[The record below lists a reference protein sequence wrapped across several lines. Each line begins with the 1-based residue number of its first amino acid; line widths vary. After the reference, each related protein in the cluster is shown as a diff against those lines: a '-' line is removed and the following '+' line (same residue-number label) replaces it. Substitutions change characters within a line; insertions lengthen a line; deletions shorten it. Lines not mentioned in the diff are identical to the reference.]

1 MRILVLRHVPHEDLG
16 IFVDILGEEK
26 IAFDYLNLYEG
37 LGPISMENYNAL
49 IILGGPMN
57 VYETDQYPFLA
68 NEELAIKDAILKKI
82 PVLGICLG
90 AQLIAKALG
99 AKVFPND
106 VKEIGWYPLIITDT
120 GMSDPLCQ
128 HFNFKE
134 NVFQWHGDTFDLPE
148 GAMQLASSPACRNQ
162 AFRFGDR
169 VYGLQFHI
177 EVTQEMVEE
186 WLKEPENMREL
197 AGLAG
202 KIDPEAILKETPGR
216 IEELNKLGRR
226 FFKEFLGLVKKNLGG
241 NYA

>member
-1 MRILVLRHVPHEDLG
+1 MRILVLRHVPHEHLG
-16 IFVDILGEEK
+16 IFADILKEANIE
-26 IAFDYLNLYEG
+26 FDYLNLYEEA
-37 LGPISMENYNAL
+37 GPVSTENYGAL

-57 VYETDQYPFLA
+57 VYETDHYPYLA
-68 NEELAIKDAILKKI
+68 NEEVAIKDAMLRKI

-99 AKVFPND
+99 ARVYPND
-106 VKEIGWYPLIITDT
+106 VKEIGWFPLIVTDT
-120 GMSDPLCQ
+120 GMSDPLCM

-134 NVFQWHGDTFDLPE
+134 TVFQWHGDTFDLPS

-177 EVTQEMVEE
+177 EVTPEMVAE

-197 AGLAG
+197 AGLEG
-202 KIDPEAILKETPGR
+202 KIDPAVILKETLGQ
-216 IEELNKLGRR
+216 IEKLNKLGRR
-226 FFKEFLGLVKKNLGG
+226 FFEEFIGLVKK
-241 NYA
+241 